1 MRMGKMG
8 PNAKK
13 REYRRHD
20 LMAYLLSVDSTSY
33 QGIREKLNVTD
44 KTIRDDL
51 AYLQDVKGI
60 VLECQ
65 AGVGG
70 YVRISDEW
78 RKRKCP
84 MTLEQER
91 AVLVAYQN
99 ASDLDLKN
107 TYLSILADYCSPA
120 FYEHEI

>member
-1 MRMGKMG
+1 MGKMG

-60 VLECQ
+60 VLECK

-84 MTLEQER
+84 MTPEQER

-107 TYLSILADYCSPA
+107 TYLSILADYCSPE

>member
-70 YVRISDEW
+70 YVRMACLFRGLRECDRRVVMKSLPD
-78 RKRKCP
+78 
-84 MTLEQER
+84 TQER
-91 AVLVAYQN
+91 LPVNLQVL
-99 ASDLDLKN
+99 
-107 TYLSILADYCSPA
+107 IPCRCS
-120 FYEHEI
+120 FVI